1 MSQYREFKINGE
13 PHTIPTDR
21 FYGRENHMWAQ
32 YDPSTGQVIIGM
44 DELGITALGDLAYV
58 TLLPAGAQV
67 ERGKSIGK
75 LEAAKM
81 TGDLSSPV
89 SGVIVA
95 RNENAIRNPGLI
107 NQDAYQAGWLVVIQP
122 TNWDEES
129 AQLISGQTLP
139 DWVDGEVER
148 YRQQGWID

>member
-1 MSQYREFKINGE
+1 MERHNEFLISGE
-13 PHTIPTDR
+13 THSIPSDR

-32 YDPSTGQVIIGM
+32 YDPSKRQVIVGM

-58 TLLPAGAQV
+58 TLLPVGAQV

-95 RNENAIRNPGLI
+95 RNEKAVQNPGLI

-122 TNWDEES
+122 THWAEES
-129 AQLISGQTLP
+129 ARLVSGDALP
-139 DWVDGEVER
+139 DWVEDEVER
-148 YRQQGWID
+148 YRQQGWLD